1 VNRAVRKFGRPVRA
15 VILAVLVH
23 VAFGLLLGL
32 SLSFKPQVIKP
43 SIAQPVKA
51 IVIEKERKKEP
62 DRSAIAQEKTR
73 KKEAEKKR
81 KKEAEKKR
89 KVEAEKKRK
98 QEAEK
103 KRKQEAEKKRKKEA
117 EKKRKKE
124 AEKKRKKEA
133 EKKRKKEAEKKRKK
147 EAEKKRKVEAEKK
160 RKQEAEKKRKKEAE
174 KKRKAKAEKKR
185 KQEAEKKRKA
195 EEAREQEKQDAYSA
209 LGSLVGAIKGK
220 IEGNWS
226 NRLACSGQEVTISV
240 KVNISGEVTAVQ
252 VVGDSGD
259 DACRRSAENA
269 VYKASPLPFPDN
281 PRFFKWLDQEFQIIF
296 KPDI

>member
-1 VNRAVRKFGRPVRA
+1 MNRAVRKFSRPVRA

-43 SIAQPVKA
+43 GIAKPVKA
-51 IVIEKERKKEP
+51 IVI
-62 DRSAIAQEKTR
+62 DRSTLAQEEMS

-81 KKEAEKKR
+81 KAD
-89 KVEAEKKRK
+89 
-98 QEAEK
+98 
-103 KRKQEAEKKRKKEA
+103 
-117 EKKRKKE
+117 
-124 AEKKRKKEA
+124 
-133 EKKRKKEAEKKRKK
+133 
-147 EAEKKRKVEAEKK
+147 
-160 RKQEAEKKRKKEAE
+160 AEKKRKKEAE
-174 KKRKAKAEKKR
+174 KKRKAK
-185 KQEAEKKRKA
+185 AEKKRKA

>member
-1 VNRAVRKFGRPVRA
+1 MNRAVRKFSRPVRA
-15 VILAVLVH
+15 VILAVLIH

-43 SIAQPVKA
+43 GIAKPVKA
-51 IVIEKERKKEP
+51 IVI
-62 DRSAIAQEKTR
+62 DRSTLAQEEMS

-81 KKEAEKKR
+81 KAD
-89 KVEAEKKRK
+89 
-98 QEAEK
+98 
-103 KRKQEAEKKRKKEA
+103 
-117 EKKRKKE
+117 
-124 AEKKRKKEA
+124 
-133 EKKRKKEAEKKRKK
+133 
-147 EAEKKRKVEAEKK
+147 
-160 RKQEAEKKRKKEAE
+160 AEKKRKKEAE
-174 KKRKAKAEKKR
+174 KKRKAK
-185 KQEAEKKRKA
+185 AEKKRKA

-209 LGSLVGAIKGK
+209 LGSLVGAIKGR

>member
-1 VNRAVRKFGRPVRA
+1 VNRAVRKFSRPVRA

-43 SIAQPVKA
+43 GIAKPVKA
-51 IVIEKERKKEP
+51 IVIDRSTLAKEETSKKEV
-62 DRSAIAQEKTR
+62 
-73 KKEAEKKR
+73 EKKR
-81 KKEAEKKR
+81 KAD
-89 KVEAEKKRK
+89 
-98 QEAEK
+98 
-103 KRKQEAEKKRKKEA
+103 
-117 EKKRKKE
+117 
-124 AEKKRKKEA
+124 
-133 EKKRKKEAEKKRKK
+133 
-147 EAEKKRKVEAEKK
+147 
-160 RKQEAEKKRKKEAE
+160 AEKKRKKEAE

-185 KQEAEKKRKA
+185 KAEK
-195 EEAREQEKQDAYSA
+195 AREQEKQDAYSA

-240 KVNISGEVTAVQ
+240 KVNISGEVTAVKIL
-252 VVGDSGD
+252 GDSGD

-281 PRFFKWLDQEFQIIF
+281 PRIFKWLDQEFQIIF
-296 KPDI
+296 KPDV

>member
-1 VNRAVRKFGRPVRA
+1 MNRAVRKFSRPVRA

-43 SIAQPVKA
+43 GIAKPVKA
-51 IVIEKERKKEP
+51 IVIDRSTLAKEETSKKEV
-62 DRSAIAQEKTR
+62 
-73 KKEAEKKR
+73 EKKR
-81 KKEAEKKR
+81 KA
-89 KVEAEKKRK
+89 
-98 QEAEK
+98 
-103 KRKQEAEKKRKKEA
+103 
-117 EKKRKKE
+117 
-124 AEKKRKKEA
+124 
-133 EKKRKKEAEKKRKK
+133 
-147 EAEKKRKVEAEKK
+147 
-160 RKQEAEKKRKKEAE
+160 EAEKKRKKEAE

-185 KQEAEKKRKA
+185 KAEK
-195 EEAREQEKQDAYSA
+195 AREQEKQDAYSA

>member
-1 VNRAVRKFGRPVRA
+1 MNRAVRKFSRPVRA

-43 SIAQPVKA
+43 GIAKPVKA
-51 IVIEKERKKEP
+51 IVI
-62 DRSAIAQEKTR
+62 DRSTITQEEKN

-98 QEAEK
+98 KEAEK
-103 KRKQEAEKKRKKEA
+103 KRKVEAEKKRKKEA

-124 AEKKRKKEA
+124 AEKKRKAEA
-133 EKKRKKEAEKKRKK
+133 
-147 EAEKKRKVEAEKK
+147 
-160 RKQEAEKKRKKEAE
+160 
-174 KKRKAKAEKKR
+174 
-185 KQEAEKKRKA
+185 
-195 EEAREQEKQDAYSA
+195 AREQEKQDAYSA

-240 KVNISGEVTAVQ
+240 KVNVSGEVTAVK

>member
-1 VNRAVRKFGRPVRA
+1 MNRAVRKFSRPVRA

-43 SIAQPVKA
+43 GIAKPVKA
-51 IVIEKERKKEP
+51 IVI
-62 DRSAIAQEKTR
+62 DRSTLAQEETS

-89 KVEAEKKRK
+89 K
-98 QEAEK
+98 
-103 KRKQEAEKKRKKEA
+103 
-117 EKKRKKE
+117 
-124 AEKKRKKEA
+124 
-133 EKKRKKEAEKKRKK
+133 
-147 EAEKKRKVEAEKK
+147 
-160 RKQEAEKKRKKEAE
+160 
-174 KKRKAKAEKKR
+174 AK
-185 KQEAEKKRKA
+185 AEKKRKA

>member
-1 VNRAVRKFGRPVRA
+1 MNRAVRKFSRPVRA

-43 SIAQPVKA
+43 SIAKPVKA
-51 IVIEKERKKEP
+51 IVI
-62 DRSAIAQEKTR
+62 DRSAIEDKQTR
-73 KKEAEKKR
+73 KKEAAAEKKR
-81 KKEAEKKR
+81 KKEA
-89 KVEAEKKRK
+89 A
-98 QEAEK
+98 
-103 KRKQEAEKKRKKEA
+103 AEKKRKKEA
-117 EKKRKKE
+117 
-124 AEKKRKKEA
+124 A
-133 EKKRKKEAEKKRKK
+133 
-147 EAEKKRKVEAEKK
+147 
-160 RKQEAEKKRKKEAE
+160 
-174 KKRKAKAEKKR
+174 
-185 KQEAEKKRKA
+185 AEKKRKA
-195 EEAREQEKQDAYSA
+195 EVAREQEKQDAYSA

-240 KVNISGEVTAVQ
+240 KVNISGEVTAVKIL
-252 VVGDSGD
+252 GDSGD

-281 PRFFKWLDQEFQIIF
+281 PRFFKWLDEEFTIIF

>member
-1 VNRAVRKFGRPVRA
+1 MNRAVRKFSRPVRA

-43 SIAQPVKA
+43 GIAKPVKA
-51 IVIEKERKKEP
+51 IVIDRSTLAQEETSKKEV
-62 DRSAIAQEKTR
+62 EKKR
-73 KKEAEKKR
+73 KAEAEKKH
-81 KKEAEKKR
+81 KKEVEKKR
-89 KVEAEKKRK
+89 KA
-98 QEAEK
+98 
-103 KRKQEAEKKRKKEA
+103 
-117 EKKRKKE
+117 
-124 AEKKRKKEA
+124 
-133 EKKRKKEAEKKRKK
+133 
-147 EAEKKRKVEAEKK
+147 
-160 RKQEAEKKRKKEAE
+160 EAEKKRKKEAE
-174 KKRKAKAEKKR
+174 KKRKADAEKKR
-185 KQEAEKKRKA
+185 KKEAEKKRKAKAEKKRKA

-209 LGSLVGAIKGK
+209 LGSLVGAIKGR

>member
-1 VNRAVRKFGRPVRA
+1 MNRAVRKFSRPVRA

-43 SIAQPVKA
+43 GIAKPVKA
-51 IVIEKERKKEP
+51 IVI
-62 DRSAIAQEKTR
+62 DRSTLAQEETSQ
-73 KKEAEKKR
+73 KEDEKKR
-81 KKEAEKKR
+81 KAD
-89 KVEAEKKRK
+89 
-98 QEAEK
+98 
-103 KRKQEAEKKRKKEA
+103 
-117 EKKRKKE
+117 
-124 AEKKRKKEA
+124 
-133 EKKRKKEAEKKRKK
+133 
-147 EAEKKRKVEAEKK
+147 
-160 RKQEAEKKRKKEAE
+160 AEKKRKKEAE

-185 KQEAEKKRKA
+185 KAEK
-195 EEAREQEKQDAYSA
+195 AREQEKQDAYSA

>member
-1 VNRAVRKFGRPVRA
+1 MNRAVRKFSRPVRA
-15 VILAVLVH
+15 VILAVLIH

-43 SIAQPVKA
+43 GIAKPVKA
-51 IVIEKERKKEP
+51 IVI
-62 DRSAIAQEKTR
+62 DRSTLAQEEMS

-81 KKEAEKKR
+81 KAD
-89 KVEAEKKRK
+89 
-98 QEAEK
+98 
-103 KRKQEAEKKRKKEA
+103 
-117 EKKRKKE
+117 
-124 AEKKRKKEA
+124 
-133 EKKRKKEAEKKRKK
+133 
-147 EAEKKRKVEAEKK
+147 
-160 RKQEAEKKRKKEAE
+160 AEKKRKKEAE
-174 KKRKAKAEKKR
+174 KKRKADAEKKR
-185 KQEAEKKRKA
+185 KKEVEKKRKAKAEKKRKA

-209 LGSLVGAIKGK
+209 LGSLVGAIKGR

>member
-1 VNRAVRKFGRPVRA
+1 MNRAVRKFSRPVRA

-43 SIAQPVKA
+43 SIAKPVKA
-51 IVIEKERKKEP
+51 IVI
-62 DRSAIAQEKTR
+62 DRSTITQEETN

-81 KKEAEKKR
+81 KK
-89 KVEAEKKRK
+89 
-98 QEAEK
+98 
-103 KRKQEAEKKRKKEA
+103 
-117 EKKRKKE
+117 
-124 AEKKRKKEA
+124 
-133 EKKRKKEAEKKRKK
+133 
-147 EAEKKRKVEAEKK
+147 EAEKK

-174 KKRKAKAEKKR
+174 KKRKA
-185 KQEAEKKRKA
+185 EA
-195 EEAREQEKQDAYSA
+195 AREQEKQDAYSA

-240 KVNISGEVTAVQ
+240 KVNVSGEVTAVK

>member
-1 VNRAVRKFGRPVRA
+1 MNRAVRKFSRPVRA

-43 SIAQPVKA
+43 GIAKPVKA
-51 IVIEKERKKEP
+51 IVIDRSTLAKEETSKKE
-62 DRSAIAQEKTR
+62 DEKKR
-73 KKEAEKKR
+73 KAEAEKKR
-81 KKEAEKKR
+81 KKEDEKKR
-89 KVEAEKKRK
+89 KAEAEKKRK
-98 QEAEK
+98 A
-103 KRKQEAEKKRKKEA
+103 EAEKKRKKE
-117 EKKRKKE
+117 
-124 AEKKRKKEA
+124 
-133 EKKRKKEAEKKRKK
+133 
-147 EAEKKRKVEAEKK
+147 V
-160 RKQEAEKKRKKEAE
+160 E

-185 KQEAEKKRKA
+185 KAEK
-195 EEAREQEKQDAYSA
+195 AREQEKQDAYSA

>member
-1 VNRAVRKFGRPVRA
+1 MNRAVRKFSRPVRA

-43 SIAQPVKA
+43 SIAKPVKA
-51 IVIEKERKKEP
+51 IVI
-62 DRSAIAQEKTR
+62 DRSAIEDKQTR
-73 KKEAEKKR
+73 KKEAAAEKKR
-81 KKEAEKKR
+81 KKEA
-89 KVEAEKKRK
+89 A
-98 QEAEK
+98 
-103 KRKQEAEKKRKKEA
+103 
-117 EKKRKKE
+117 
-124 AEKKRKKEA
+124 
-133 EKKRKKEAEKKRKK
+133 
-147 EAEKKRKVEAEKK
+147 
-160 RKQEAEKKRKKEAE
+160 
-174 KKRKAKAEKKR
+174 
-185 KQEAEKKRKA
+185 AEKKRKA
-195 EEAREQEKQDAYSA
+195 EVAREQEKQDAYSA

-240 KVNISGEVTAVQ
+240 KVNVSGEVTAVK

>member
-1 VNRAVRKFGRPVRA
+1 MNRAVRKFSRPVRA

-43 SIAQPVKA
+43 SIAKPVKA
-51 IVIEKERKKEP
+51 IVI
-62 DRSAIAQEKTR
+62 DRSTITQEETN

-89 KVEAEKKRK
+89 KA
-98 QEAEK
+98 
-103 KRKQEAEKKRKKEA
+103 
-117 EKKRKKE
+117 
-124 AEKKRKKEA
+124 
-133 EKKRKKEAEKKRKK
+133 
-147 EAEKKRKVEAEKK
+147 
-160 RKQEAEKKRKKEAE
+160 
-174 KKRKAKAEKKR
+174 
-185 KQEAEKKRKA
+185 EAEKKRKA
-195 EEAREQEKQDAYSA
+195 EAEKKRKAEAAREQEKQDAYSA

-240 KVNISGEVTAVQ
+240 KVNVSGEVTAVK

>member
-1 VNRAVRKFGRPVRA
+1 MNRAVRKFSRPVRA

-43 SIAQPVKA
+43 SIAKPVKA
-51 IVIEKERKKEP
+51 IVI
-62 DRSAIAQEKTR
+62 DRSTITQEETN
-73 KKEAEKKR
+73 KK
-81 KKEAEKKR
+81 
-89 KVEAEKKRK
+89 
-98 QEAEK
+98 
-103 KRKQEAEKKRKKEA
+103 
-117 EKKRKKE
+117 
-124 AEKKRKKEA
+124 
-133 EKKRKKEAEKKRKK
+133 
-147 EAEKKRKVEAEKK
+147 EAEKK

-174 KKRKAKAEKKR
+174 KKRKAEP
-185 KQEAEKKRKA
+185 
-195 EEAREQEKQDAYSA
+195 AREQEKQDAYSA

-240 KVNISGEVTAVQ
+240 KVNVSGEVTAVK

>member
-1 VNRAVRKFGRPVRA
+1 MNRAVRKFSRPVRA

-43 SIAQPVKA
+43 GIAKPVKA
-51 IVIEKERKKEP
+51 IVIDRSTLAKEETSKKEV
-62 DRSAIAQEKTR
+62 EKKR
-73 KKEAEKKR
+73 KADAEKKR
-81 KKEAEKKR
+81 KAD
-89 KVEAEKKRK
+89 
-98 QEAEK
+98 
-103 KRKQEAEKKRKKEA
+103 
-117 EKKRKKE
+117 
-124 AEKKRKKEA
+124 
-133 EKKRKKEAEKKRKK
+133 
-147 EAEKKRKVEAEKK
+147 
-160 RKQEAEKKRKKEAE
+160 AEKKRKKEAE

-185 KQEAEKKRKA
+185 KAEK
-195 EEAREQEKQDAYSA
+195 AREQEKQDAYSA

>member
-1 VNRAVRKFGRPVRA
+1 MNRAVRKFSRPVRA

-43 SIAQPVKA
+43 SIAKPVKA
-51 IVIEKERKKEP
+51 IVI
-62 DRSAIAQEKTR
+62 DRSTITQEETN

-81 KKEAEKKR
+81 KQ
-89 KVEAEKKRK
+89 EAEKKRK

-124 AEKKRKKEA
+124 AEKKRKAEA
-133 EKKRKKEAEKKRKK
+133 
-147 EAEKKRKVEAEKK
+147 
-160 RKQEAEKKRKKEAE
+160 
-174 KKRKAKAEKKR
+174 
-185 KQEAEKKRKA
+185 
-195 EEAREQEKQDAYSA
+195 AREQEKQDAYSA

-240 KVNISGEVTAVQ
+240 KVNVSGEVTAVK
-252 VVGDSGD
+252 VVGNSGA

>member
-1 VNRAVRKFGRPVRA
+1 MNRAVRKFSRPVRA

-43 SIAQPVKA
+43 SIAKPVKA
-51 IVIEKERKKEP
+51 IVI
-62 DRSAIAQEKTR
+62 DRSTITQ
-73 KKEAEKKR
+73 AEKN
-81 KKEAEKKR
+81 KK
-89 KVEAEKKRK
+89 
-98 QEAEK
+98 EAEK
-103 KRKQEAEKKRKKEA
+103 KRKQEAEKKRKK
-117 EKKRKKE
+117 
-124 AEKKRKKEA
+124 
-133 EKKRKKEAEKKRKK
+133 
-147 EAEKKRKVEAEKK
+147 EAEKK

-174 KKRKAKAEKKR
+174 KKRKA
-185 KQEAEKKRKA
+185 EA
-195 EEAREQEKQDAYSA
+195 AREQEKQDAYSA

-240 KVNISGEVTAVQ
+240 KVNVSGEVTAVK

>member
-1 VNRAVRKFGRPVRA
+1 MNRAVRKFSRPVRA

-43 SIAQPVKA
+43 SIAKPVKA
-51 IVIEKERKKEP
+51 IVI
-62 DRSAIAQEKTR
+62 DRSTITQEETN
-73 KKEAEKKR
+73 KK
-81 KKEAEKKR
+81 
-89 KVEAEKKRK
+89 EAEKKRK

-117 EKKRKKE
+117 EKKRKAE
-124 AEKKRKKEA
+124 A
-133 EKKRKKEAEKKRKK
+133 
-147 EAEKKRKVEAEKK
+147 
-160 RKQEAEKKRKKEAE
+160 
-174 KKRKAKAEKKR
+174 
-185 KQEAEKKRKA
+185 
-195 EEAREQEKQDAYSA
+195 AREQEKQDAYSA

-240 KVNISGEVTAVQ
+240 KVNVSGEVTAVK

>member
-1 VNRAVRKFGRPVRA
+1 MNRAVRKFSRPVRA

-43 SIAQPVKA
+43 GIAQPVKA
-51 IVIEKERKKEP
+51 IVIEKKRKKEP
-62 DRSAIAQEKTR
+62 DRSAIAQEETSKA
-73 KKEAEKKR
+73 KAEKKR
-81 KKEAEKKR
+81 KA
-89 KVEAEKKRK
+89 
-98 QEAEK
+98 
-103 KRKQEAEKKRKKEA
+103 
-117 EKKRKKE
+117 
-124 AEKKRKKEA
+124 
-133 EKKRKKEAEKKRKK
+133 
-147 EAEKKRKVEAEKK
+147 
-160 RKQEAEKKRKKEAE
+160 EAEKKRKKEAE

-185 KQEAEKKRKA
+185 KA
-195 EEAREQEKQDAYSA
+195 EEAREQEEQDAYSA

-240 KVNISGEVTAVQ
+240 KVNISGEVTVVK

>member
-1 VNRAVRKFGRPVRA
+1 MNRAVRKFSRPVRA

-43 SIAQPVKA
+43 SIAKPVKA
-51 IVIEKERKKEP
+51 IVI
-62 DRSAIAQEKTR
+62 DRSTITQEETN

-81 KKEAEKKR
+81 KK
-89 KVEAEKKRK
+89 
-98 QEAEK
+98 EAEK

-117 EKKRKKE
+117 EKKRK
-124 AEKKRKKEA
+124 
-133 EKKRKKEAEKKRKK
+133 
-147 EAEKKRKVEAEKK
+147 
-160 RKQEAEKKRKKEAE
+160 
-174 KKRKAKAEKKR
+174 
-185 KQEAEKKRKA
+185 QEAEKKRKA
-195 EEAREQEKQDAYSA
+195 QAAREQEKQDAYSA

-240 KVNISGEVTAVQ
+240 KVNVSGEVTAVK

>member
-1 VNRAVRKFGRPVRA
+1 MNRAVRKFSRPVRA

-43 SIAQPVKA
+43 GIAKPVKA
-51 IVIEKERKKEP
+51 IVIDRSTLSQEETSKKE
-62 DRSAIAQEKTR
+62 AEKKR
-73 KKEAEKKR
+73 KVEAEKKR

-89 KVEAEKKRK
+89 KVEK
-98 QEAEK
+98 
-103 KRKQEAEKKRKKEA
+103 
-117 EKKRKKE
+117 
-124 AEKKRKKEA
+124 
-133 EKKRKKEAEKKRKK
+133 
-147 EAEKKRKVEAEKK
+147 
-160 RKQEAEKKRKKEAE
+160 
-174 KKRKAKAEKKR
+174 
-185 KQEAEKKRKA
+185 
-195 EEAREQEKQDAYSA
+195 AREQEKQDAYSA

-240 KVNISGEVTAVQ
+240 KVNISGEVTTVQ

-259 DACRRSAENA
+259 DACRRAAENA

>member
-1 VNRAVRKFGRPVRA
+1 MNRAVRKFSRPVRA

-43 SIAQPVKA
+43 GIAQPVKA
-51 IVIEKERKKEP
+51 IVIEKKRKKEP
-62 DRSAIAQEKTR
+62 DRSAIAQEETS

-81 KKEAEKKR
+81 KA
-89 KVEAEKKRK
+89 
-98 QEAEK
+98 
-103 KRKQEAEKKRKKEA
+103 
-117 EKKRKKE
+117 
-124 AEKKRKKEA
+124 
-133 EKKRKKEAEKKRKK
+133 
-147 EAEKKRKVEAEKK
+147 
-160 RKQEAEKKRKKEAE
+160 EAEKKRKKEAE
-174 KKRKAKAEKKR
+174 KKRKAK
-185 KQEAEKKRKA
+185 AEKKRKA

>member
-1 VNRAVRKFGRPVRA
+1 MNRAVRKFSRPVRA

-43 SIAQPVKA
+43 SIAKPVKA
-51 IVIEKERKKEP
+51 IVI
-62 DRSAIAQEKTR
+62 DRSTITQEETN
-73 KKEAEKKR
+73 KK
-81 KKEAEKKR
+81 
-89 KVEAEKKRK
+89 
-98 QEAEK
+98 
-103 KRKQEAEKKRKKEA
+103 
-117 EKKRKKE
+117 
-124 AEKKRKKEA
+124 
-133 EKKRKKEAEKKRKK
+133 
-147 EAEKKRKVEAEKK
+147 EAEKK

-174 KKRKAKAEKKR
+174 KKRKAQA
-185 KQEAEKKRKA
+185 
-195 EEAREQEKQDAYSA
+195 AREQEKQDAYSA

-240 KVNISGEVTAVQ
+240 KVNVSGEVTAVK

>member
-1 VNRAVRKFGRPVRA
+1 VNRAVRKFSRPVRA

-43 SIAQPVKA
+43 GIAQPVKA
-51 IVIEKERKKEP
+51 IVIEKKRKKEP
-62 DRSAIAQEKTR
+62 DRSAIAQEETS

-81 KKEAEKKR
+81 KA
-89 KVEAEKKRK
+89 
-98 QEAEK
+98 
-103 KRKQEAEKKRKKEA
+103 
-117 EKKRKKE
+117 
-124 AEKKRKKEA
+124 
-133 EKKRKKEAEKKRKK
+133 
-147 EAEKKRKVEAEKK
+147 
-160 RKQEAEKKRKKEAE
+160 EAEKKRKKEAE
-174 KKRKAKAEKKR
+174 KKRKAK
-185 KQEAEKKRKA
+185 AEKKRKA

>member
-1 VNRAVRKFGRPVRA
+1 MNRAVRKFSRPVRA

-43 SIAQPVKA
+43 SIAKPVKA
-51 IVIEKERKKEP
+51 IVI
-62 DRSAIAQEKTR
+62 DRSTITQEEKN

-98 QEAEK
+98 K
-103 KRKQEAEKKRKKEA
+103 
-117 EKKRKKE
+117 
-124 AEKKRKKEA
+124 
-133 EKKRKKEAEKKRKK
+133 
-147 EAEKKRKVEAEKK
+147 EAEKK

-174 KKRKAKAEKKR
+174 KKRKA
-185 KQEAEKKRKA
+185 EA
-195 EEAREQEKQDAYSA
+195 AREQEKQDAYSA

-240 KVNISGEVTAVQ
+240 KVNVSGEVTAVK

>member
-1 VNRAVRKFGRPVRA
+1 MNRAVRKFSRPVRA

-43 SIAQPVKA
+43 SIAKPVKA
-51 IVIEKERKKEP
+51 IVI
-62 DRSAIAQEKTR
+62 DRSTITQEETN
-73 KKEAEKKR
+73 KKKAEKKR
-81 KKEAEKKR
+81 KKEAA
-89 KVEAEKKRK
+89 AEKKRK
-98 QEAEK
+98 KEAA
-103 KRKQEAEKKRKKEA
+103 AEKKRKKEA

-124 AEKKRKKEA
+124 AEKKRKA
-133 EKKRKKEAEKKRKK
+133 QA
-147 EAEKKRKVEAEKK
+147 
-160 RKQEAEKKRKKEAE
+160 
-174 KKRKAKAEKKR
+174 
-185 KQEAEKKRKA
+185 
-195 EEAREQEKQDAYSA
+195 AREQEKQDAYSA

-240 KVNISGEVTAVQ
+240 KVNVSGEVTAVK

>member
-1 VNRAVRKFGRPVRA
+1 MNRAVRKFSRPVRA

-43 SIAQPVKA
+43 GIAKPVKA
-51 IVIEKERKKEP
+51 IVIDRSTLAKEETSKKEV
-62 DRSAIAQEKTR
+62 
-73 KKEAEKKR
+73 EKKR
-81 KKEAEKKR
+81 KKEVEKKR
-89 KVEAEKKRK
+89 KA
-98 QEAEK
+98 
-103 KRKQEAEKKRKKEA
+103 
-117 EKKRKKE
+117 
-124 AEKKRKKEA
+124 
-133 EKKRKKEAEKKRKK
+133 
-147 EAEKKRKVEAEKK
+147 
-160 RKQEAEKKRKKEAE
+160 EAE
-174 KKRKAKAEKKR
+174 KKRKAK
-185 KQEAEKKRKA
+185 AEKKRKA

>member
-1 VNRAVRKFGRPVRA
+1 MNRAVRKFSRPVRA

-43 SIAQPVKA
+43 SIAKPVKA
-51 IVIEKERKKEP
+51 IVI
-62 DRSAIAQEKTR
+62 DRSTITQEETN
-73 KKEAEKKR
+73 KKKAEKKR
-81 KKEAEKKR
+81 KK
-89 KVEAEKKRK
+89 
-98 QEAEK
+98 
-103 KRKQEAEKKRKKEA
+103 
-117 EKKRKKE
+117 
-124 AEKKRKKEA
+124 
-133 EKKRKKEAEKKRKK
+133 
-147 EAEKKRKVEAEKK
+147 EAEKK

-174 KKRKAKAEKKR
+174 KKRKAQA
-185 KQEAEKKRKA
+185 
-195 EEAREQEKQDAYSA
+195 AREQEKQDAYSA

-240 KVNISGEVTAVQ
+240 KVNVSGEVTAVK

>member
-1 VNRAVRKFGRPVRA
+1 MNRAVRKFSRPVRA

-43 SIAQPVKA
+43 SIAKPVKA
-51 IVIEKERKKEP
+51 IVI
-62 DRSAIAQEKTR
+62 DRSTITQE
-73 KKEAEKKR
+73 EKN
-81 KKEAEKKR
+81 
-89 KVEAEKKRK
+89 
-98 QEAEK
+98 
-103 KRKQEAEKKRKKEA
+103 
-117 EKKRKKE
+117 
-124 AEKKRKKEA
+124 KKEA

-147 EAEKKRKVEAEKK
+147 EAEKKRKVEVEKKRKKEAEKK
-160 RKQEAEKKRKKEAE
+160 RKQEAEKKRKVEAEKKRKKEAEKKRKKEAE
-174 KKRKAKAEKKR
+174 KKRKA
-185 KQEAEKKRKA
+185 EA
-195 EEAREQEKQDAYSA
+195 AREQEKQDAYSA

-240 KVNISGEVTAVQ
+240 KVNVSGEVTAVK

>member
-1 VNRAVRKFGRPVRA
+1 

-43 SIAQPVKA
+43 GIAKPVKA
-51 IVIEKERKKEP
+51 IVI
-62 DRSAIAQEKTR
+62 DRSTITQEETN
-73 KKEAEKKR
+73 KK
-81 KKEAEKKR
+81 
-89 KVEAEKKRK
+89 
-98 QEAEK
+98 EAEK

-133 EKKRKKEAEKKRKK
+133 EKKRKAQ
-147 EAEKKRKVEAEKK
+147 A
-160 RKQEAEKKRKKEAE
+160 
-174 KKRKAKAEKKR
+174 
-185 KQEAEKKRKA
+185 
-195 EEAREQEKQDAYSA
+195 AREQEKQDAYSA

-240 KVNISGEVTAVQ
+240 KVNVSGEVTAVK